1 MPMLSATLR
10 TLEPQPALIIRSRVP
25 RSEIA
30 ATIGQ
35 SLGRI
40 VPHALGRGGTFAG
53 QPFSRYPEF
62 GPGAI
67 TLEAGMPLI
76 APVAGEGD
84 IEALTLPGGP
94 AAVAVHGGGYE
105 TMHETYTALER
116 WIAEQGR
123 QPAGPP
129 WEVYVTDPANHPDP
143 ADWRTE
149 ICWPVR

>member
-1 MPMLSATLR
+1 MPMLSAVLR
-10 TLEPQPALIIRSRVP
+10 DLTPQPSLIIRSRVP

-40 VPHALGRGGTFAG
+40 VPYAIGRGGALAG

-62 GPGAI
+62 GPGTI
-67 TLEAGMPLI
+67 TIEAGMPLASPI
-76 APVAGEGD
+76 AGDGE
-84 IEALTLPGGP
+84 IESFTLPGGS
-94 AAVAVHGGGYE
+94 AAVAVHGGSYE
-105 TMHETYTALER
+105 TMQETYAALER

-123 QPAGPP
+123 KPAGPP

-149 ICWPVR
+149 IYWPVS